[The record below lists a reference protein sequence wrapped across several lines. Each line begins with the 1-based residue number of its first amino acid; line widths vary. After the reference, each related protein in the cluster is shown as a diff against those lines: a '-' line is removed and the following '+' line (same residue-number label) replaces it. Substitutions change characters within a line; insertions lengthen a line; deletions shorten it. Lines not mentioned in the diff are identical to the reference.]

1 MPPCWRAGWKKIR
14 TYSGKLVLGTAAAVN
29 VAFKGQR
36 YVIEALAR
44 LKAAGRTD
52 VEYRLAGGGDPTALR
67 ELAQRLGVAEQVAF
81 AGSLPHDAVF
91 SWLDGLDLYIQPSLQ
106 EGLPRALIEA
116 MSRGLPAFAAHTG
129 EHAGAAG

>member
-1 MPPCWRAGWKKIR
+1 MRHAAYAVYVTNAFLQRRYPTRGISAAVSDVELTPADAAVLARRLEKIR

-67 ELAQRLGVAEQVAF
+67 ELAQRLCA
-81 AGSLPHDAVF
+81 P
-91 SWLDGLDLYIQPSLQ
+91 
-106 EGLPRALIEA
+106 
-116 MSRGLPAFAAHTG
+116 
-129 EHAGAAG
+129 GA